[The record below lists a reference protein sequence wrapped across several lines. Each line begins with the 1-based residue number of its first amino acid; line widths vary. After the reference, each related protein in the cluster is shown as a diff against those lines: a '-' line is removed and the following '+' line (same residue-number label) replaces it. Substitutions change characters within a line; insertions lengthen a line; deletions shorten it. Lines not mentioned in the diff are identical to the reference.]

1 MSPEDA
7 GKKVAKMAEKKVEK
21 EALTTEALESK
32 LADLKKEQMNQRF
45 QHAAGQMPKTHVMRQ
60 TRREIA
66 RVKTKLNAAKK

>member
-1 MSPEDA
+1 M
-7 GKKVAKMAEKKVEK
+7 GQGKKKVAKNGRKKVKNES
-21 EALTTEALESK
+21 LTTEALESK